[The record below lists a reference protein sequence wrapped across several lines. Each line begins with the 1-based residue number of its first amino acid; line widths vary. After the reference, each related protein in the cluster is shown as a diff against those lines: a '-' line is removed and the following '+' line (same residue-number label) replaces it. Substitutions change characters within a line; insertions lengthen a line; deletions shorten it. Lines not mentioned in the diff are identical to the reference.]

1 MFDTHVLGTLR
12 CFTTKASDR
21 FVSIFS
27 LVNMQKLDK
36 CVTDWSTRPEKSGSS
51 VSK

>member
-1 MFDTHVLGTLR
+1 MFDTRVLGTLR
-12 CFTTKASDR
+12 CFTKASDR

-27 LVNMQKLDK
+27 VVNMQKLDK